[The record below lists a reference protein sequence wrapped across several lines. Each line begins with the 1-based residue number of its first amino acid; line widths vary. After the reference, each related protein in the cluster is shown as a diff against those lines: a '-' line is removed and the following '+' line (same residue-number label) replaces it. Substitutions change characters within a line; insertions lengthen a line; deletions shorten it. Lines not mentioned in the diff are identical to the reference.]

1 MIDYV
6 SQYVYSVPFEDLYTT
21 EILVVIMLFGLAG
34 FSFIFIWRAYKDY
47 WRVIICGWWLF
58 CSYFIPWTVDYGVP
72 FDYESFY
79 MNQIGSSVFLA
90 SGLSLI
96 SYLGKQYTIQ
106 ITLLIILT
114 TLFAIFNYIV
124 QIGYISGSRIFFD
137 SYSENADYIQIL
149 EILTLMT
156 MVRYGYNT
164 SVGRRTASNNL
175 SVLFN
180 KSTVSEAQERTRARA
195 QTEKEEISET

>member
-1 MIDYV
+1 MIDYITR
-6 SQYVYSVPFEDLYTT
+6 YIYSAPFEDLYRM
-21 EILVVIMLFGLAG
+21 EKVVVIMLFALAV

-47 WRVIICGWWLF
+47 WRVFICGWWLF

-79 MNQIGSSVFLA
+79 ENQIGSSVFLA

-96 SYLGKQYTIQ
+96 GYLGKQYTAQ

-114 TLFAIFNYIV
+114 TLFAIFNFIV

-137 SYSENADYIQIL
+137 SYHDNADYVQML
-149 EILTLMT
+149 EILTLMS
-156 MVRYGYNT
+156 MVRYGYSA
-164 SVGRRTASNNL
+164 SVGRRTASNNFSL
-175 SVLFN
+175 LFN
-180 KSTVSEAQERTRARA
+180 KNTVSQTEERARA
-195 QTEKEEISET
+195 EKKEIGET